1 MSEHKLSGMRANQL
15 FQKIEDDTVH
25 GIKIPQVAEQ
35 DVLITTGGTRYKFE
49 IVLGD
54 GKSGML
60 CD

>member
-1 MSEHKLSGMRANQL
+1 MRANQL